1 MSLRRGRYHFS
12 IVIFSLIFGLMGG
25 AGIGLVTFL
34 ALMVQGGMELVFE
47 FLKVNG
53 KGFED
58 AIKWPVLLIGIPLGG
73 GGGIWLWYWLM
84 KKTGLLDPQE
94 LKEMLGSN
102 EK

>member
-1 MSLRRGRYHFS
+1 
-12 IVIFSLIFGLMGG
+12 MGG

-34 ALMVQGGMELVFE
+34 ALMVQGGMELVLE
-47 FLKVNG
+47 FWKVNG

-58 AIKWPVLLIGIPLGG
+58 IIKWPVLLIGIPIGG
-73 GGGIWLWYWLM
+73 GSGIWLWYWLM
-84 KKTGLLDPQE
+84 RKTGLLDPHE